1 MGEGVINVHPTGQ
14 GGRRIPFLLSSPSLS
29 DAMIVEDERG
39 QGSIVDQ
46 ISSESARVVH
56 MPEIRTVQGCDG
68 RAMEPILPHQR
79 PPRRAASDLVF
90 L

>member
-1 MGEGVINVHPTGQ
+1 
-14 GGRRIPFLLSSPSLS
+14 LLSSPSLS

-68 RAMEPILPHQR
+68 RAMEHSLTNQGPL
-79 PPRRAASDLVF
+79 RRTALTWCFCSRDGRI
-90 L
+90 